1 MFERHDDIRQFT
13 MEAVA
18 LDAVQTPD
26 SQTFA
31 VTLAVVEE
39 PVAPIPIPQ
48 CSATDGA
55 GDDLPAP
62 D

>member
-1 MFERHDDIRQFT
+1 MLEGHDEVRQFT
-13 MEAVA
+13 MKAVT
-18 LDAVQTPD
+18 LSAVQTPD
-26 SQTFA
+26 SQAFA
-31 VTLAVVEE
+31 VATAVVEE
-39 PVAPIPIPQ
+39 PVTPIPIPQ